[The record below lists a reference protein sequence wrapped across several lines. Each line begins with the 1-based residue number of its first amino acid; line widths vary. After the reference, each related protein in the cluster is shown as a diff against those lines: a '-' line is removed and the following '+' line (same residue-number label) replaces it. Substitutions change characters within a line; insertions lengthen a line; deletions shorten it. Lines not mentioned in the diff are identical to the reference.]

1 MDIFD
6 DNNDHHEDPFSRN
19 LREPEQSDL
28 NKKIV
33 FTSMVS
39 LTVVL
44 FLVFSLYL
52 YAKCVLSR
60 QSHRRAFIHRL
71 TLTAHHASD
80 AAHRRTESPPVTGL
94 DPVLIASLP
103 VFQSKVL
110 EGGGGN
116 TLMECAV
123 CLSPLEGGEM
133 AKLLTN
139 CKHFF
144 HVGCIDTWLSSNAT
158 CPLCRARVLPR
169 LEPHDRESPTGLAGA
184 PLILEGPLNGGGD
197 NDNRNQSFK
206 ISDSSLRLSSFRR
219 ILSRERSSRRI
230 QPSSH
235 DGEHE
240 AVDQDLERQ

>member
-60 QSHRRAFIHRL
+60 QSRRRAFIHRL

-94 DPVLIASLP
+94 DPVLIASLL

-116 TLMECAV
+116 TLMECAFSCHV
-123 CLSPLEGGEM
+123 SPL
-133 AKLLTN
+133 
-139 CKHFF
+139 
-144 HVGCIDTWLSSNAT
+144 SSQ
-158 CPLCRARVLPR
+158 VLPR
-169 LEPHDRESPTGLAGA
+169 LEPHDRESPIGLAGA
-184 PLILEGPLNGGGD
+184 PLILDGPLNGGGD